1 MLPDVRVYLSTASTD
16 MRKSFYDLAQLV
28 KQEMGKD
35 VFSGELFVF
44 FNRSGDRVKI
54 LYWDCNGYCLWAKR
68 LENGVFRQPKVQGK
82 VAPMRLNEL
91 SLLLEG
97 INLTYKGSN
106 CISGPKVSSKAI

>member
-1 MLPDVRVYLSTASTD
+1 MCPDVKVYLSTAATD
-16 MRKSFYDLAQLV
+16 MRKSFDGLAQLV
-28 KQEMGKD
+28 KQEMSKD

-54 LYWDCNGYCLWAKR
+54 LYWDRTGYCLWAKR
-68 LENGVFRQPKVQGK
+68 LENGAFRRPKVQGK

-97 INLTYKGSN
+97 IDLTNKQRFT
-106 CISGPKVSSKAI
+106 PV

>member
-1 MLPDVRVYLSTASTD
+1 MLMLPDVKVYLSTAATD
-16 MRKSFYDLAQLV
+16 MRKSFDGLAQLV
-28 KQEMGKD
+28 KQEMNKD

-54 LYWDCNGYCLWAKR
+54 LYWDRTGYCLWAKR
-68 LENGVFRQPKVQGK
+68 LENGAFRRPKVQGK

-97 INLTYKGSN
+97 IDLTHKQRLT
-106 CISGPKVSSKAI
+106 PV

>member
-1 MLPDVRVYLSTASTD
+1 MLLQPDVKVYLSTAATD
-16 MRKSFYDLAQLV
+16 MRKSYDGLAQLV
-28 KQEMGKD
+28 KQEMAKD

-54 LYWDCNGYCLWAKR
+54 LYWDRNGYCLWAKR
-68 LENGVFRQPKVQGK
+68 LEKGTFHRPKVQGK

-97 INLTYKGSN
+97 IDLTHKQRLR
-106 CISGPKVSSKAI
+106 PL